1 LDLLEGDFYEKTE
14 DIVDILYL
22 KKQGMSI
29 RKIARRTG
37 MSRNTVR
44 RYLHEGMEAR
54 NYPERKQPSI
64 LTPYYGHIDHW
75 LSEDSLYQATWIF
88 DRLRQVGYIGSYEIV
103 KRKVRELREKLIKK
117 AYLAFES
124 EPGRQAQV
132 DFGEFQV
139 QRMDGT
145 VDKYYVFAM
154 ILGYSRRLYAEFIE
168 RCDMVNFLDCHIR
181 AFEYFGGVPLE
192 ILYDRMRNVY
202 IGKLAGKDE
211 FTASLLSL
219 AVHYGFK
226 PLVAPAYAPWVKGK
240 IERPMDYIREN
251 FWRGYEFR
259 GLESSNLDLQ
269 TWLAVKEQR
278 VHGTTH
284 ERVDERF
291 VRERPLLG
299 SLPMAA
305 MDTSYR
311 LYRQVHKNCLVY
323 FEGNRYMVPH
333 ELVDAR
339 VILRVKDGVLRVFSG
354 NQLRV
359 TYQIPEGKGHLV
371 QDPLLVQALRND
383 AEQNRRKYTSYQR
396 HKGRAKHTISPER
409 PLYDLEVMV
418 RPLSDY
424 EAYGEAV

>member
-1 LDLLEGDFYEKTE
+1 
-14 DIVDILYL
+14 
-22 KKQGMSI
+22 
-29 RKIARRTG
+29 
-37 MSRNTVR
+37 
-44 RYLHEGMEAR
+44 
-54 NYPERKQPSI
+54 
-64 LTPYYGHIDHW
+64 
-75 LSEDSLYQATWIF
+75 
-88 DRLRQVGYIGSYEIV
+88 V
-103 KRKVRELREKLIKK
+103 KRKVRTLREKLVQK

-139 QRMDGT
+139 QRLDGT
-145 VDKYYVFAM
+145 VDRYYVFAM

-181 AFEYFGGVPLE
+181 AFEYFGGIPLE

-259 GLESSNLDLQ
+259 GMESSNLDLQ
-269 TWLAVKEQR
+269 AWLAVKAHR

-291 VRERPLLG
+291 LREQPLLG
-299 SLPMAA
+299 SLPLTAL
-305 MDTSYR
+305 DTSYR
-311 LYRQVHKNCLVY
+311 IFRKVHKNCLVY
-323 FEGNRYMVPH
+323 FDGNRYMAPH
-333 ELVDAR
+333 GLVEAQ
-339 VILRVKDGVLRVFSG
+339 VILRVKDGVLRIFSG
-354 NQLRV
+354 DQLQV
-359 TYQIPEGKGHLV
+359 TYAIPEGRGHLV
-371 QDPLLVQALRND
+371 QDPLLVRALRED

-396 HKGRAKHTISPER
+396 HKGRAKHTISPVK
-409 PLYDLEVMV
+409 PLYDLEVMI
-418 RPLSDY
+418 RPLADY